1 MTEADFG
8 KLLKEYDKRDMAG
21 FTRCFV
27 QDFENAISAEIGIEE
42 DRDWSGIICLGMGGS
57 AAGGMFLKAL
67 SDDFGGLPVIVWR
80 DYGLPSWW
88 GPEWLVIATS
98 YSGNT
103 EETLDGVREAILGGG
118 TIVGISSGGE
128 LERILSESE
137 ESICLR
143 VPSGQMPRSAFG
155 HIFGT
160 QISACWALGIFPRP
174 SKEDISDMIS
184 RLSLASSKSDLL
196 TNSGMVA
203 TFSRS
208 LVGKELG
215 IVSPSCL
222 SPAAYRFVCQLNEN
236 SAKFARST
244 EIPEMNHNEIVA
256 WTRGISDNNSLI
268 LLRCEGLHLRNNMRI
283 EWMLGKVQA
292 SPTWVID
299 CEGNTLLERLLYASH
314 ITDWI
319 SIGLAV
325 LTGEDPSDMPAIVSL
340 KDYLCES
347 Q

>member
-1 MTEADFG
+1 MSEDDFG

-21 FTRCFV
+21 FTRSFV
-27 QDFENAISAEIGIEE
+27 QDFENAIGAEIDIEE
-42 DRDWSGIICLGMGGS
+42 DRDWSGVICLGMGGS

-67 SDDFGGLPVIVWR
+67 SDDYGGLPVIVWR

-103 EETLDGVREAILGGG
+103 EETLNGVREAILGGG
-118 TIVGISSGGE
+118 TIVGITSGGE
-128 LERILSESE
+128 LESTLSESA
-137 ESICLR
+137 ESVCLS

-160 QISACWALGIFPRP
+160 QLSACWKLGLLPRP
-174 SKEDISDMIS
+174 DKGDILEMIS
-184 RLSLASSKSDLL
+184 RLSIASSKSDLL

-203 TFSRS
+203 TLSRS
-208 LVGKELG
+208 IVGKELG

-236 SAKFARST
+236 SAKFARYS

-256 WTRGISDNNSLI
+256 WTSGVSDNNSLI
-268 LLRCEGLHLRNNMRI
+268 LLRCEGLHSRTNTRI
-283 EWMLGKVQA
+283 DWMLDEVQA

-299 CEGNTLLERLLYASH
+299 CEGNSLLERLLYVSH

-325 LTGEDPSDMPAIVSL
+325 LTGEDPSDMPALESL
-340 KDYLCES
+340 KAHLS
-347 Q
+347 SIQ

>member
-1 MTEADFG
+1 MSEIDFQS
-8 KLLKEYDKRDMAG
+8 LLDKHDKSDMSR
-21 FTRCFV
+21 FTRNFV
-27 QDFENAISAEIGIEE
+27 DDLEAAMSAEIEIEA
-42 DRDWSGIICLGMGGS
+42 DMDWSGVVCLGMGGS
-57 AAGGMFLKAL
+57 GAGGMFLSAL
-67 SDDFGGLPVIVWR
+67 ADDSGGLPFVVWNN
-80 DYGLPSWW
+80 YGLPSWW
-88 GPEWLVIATS
+88 GPDWLVLATS

-184 RLSLASSKSDLL
+184 RLSLVSSKSDLL

-203 TFSRS
+203 TLSRS

-268 LLRCEGLHLRNNMRI
+268 LLRCEGLHSRNKMRI
-283 EWMLGKVQA
+283 EWMLGEVQA

-340 KDYLCES
+340 KDYLSTS